1 MTDRVSG
8 TYRSTPT
15 PPEIHPADSV
25 EDPDL
30 RHLLDYWNRLRGER
44 AMPARAEIEP
54 KALRRS
60 LRYVHMYDVV
70 EGGQEF
76 RARLV
81 GTAVYP
87 GLDNDQTGKL
97 ISEHPDP
104 GVRLRF
110 SVLLRHVVT
119 HRTPARSVS
128 LRQTDRAATDRR
140 TEGLWLPLGESDSVE
155 QILVQSSLRP
165 LDRPG
170 VEPGTNRIF

>member
-30 RHLLDYWNRLRGER
+30 RHLLDYWNRLRGAR
-44 AMPARAEIEP
+44 AMPARAELAP

-110 SVLLRHVVT
+110 AVLLRHVVT
-119 HRTPARSVS
+119 HRAPARSVS

-170 VEPGTNRIF
+170 AEPGTNRIF

>member
-1 MTDRVSG
+1 MTERAIAV
-8 TYRSTPT
+8 YRSAPT

-30 RHLLDYWNRLRGER
+30 RHLLDYWNRLRGVR

-54 KALRRS
+54 KELRRS

-70 EGGQEF
+70 EGGEDF

-87 GLDNDQTGKL
+87 GLDDDQTGRL
-97 ISEHPDP
+97 VSEHPDP
-104 GVRLRF
+104 GIRLRF
-110 SVLLRHVVT
+110 SVLLRHVLA
-119 HRTPARSVS
+119 HRAPARSVS
-128 LRQTDRAATDRR
+128 LRQTGSAITDRR
-140 TEGLWLPLGESDSVE
+140 TEGLWLPLGQGAAVE

-165 LDRPG
+165 VG
-170 VEPGTNRIF
+170 

>member
-1 MTDRVSG
+1 MTDRVSA
-8 TYRSTPT
+8 YRSTPT

-30 RHLLDYWNRLRGER
+30 RYLLDYWNRLRGMR
-44 AMPARAEIEP
+44 TMPARAEIEP
-54 KALRRS
+54 KEIRRS

-87 GLDNDQTGKL
+87 GLDHDQTGKL

-110 SVLLRHVVT
+110 AVLLRHVVT
-119 HRTPARSVS
+119 HRAPARSVS
-128 LRQTDRAATDRR
+128 LRQTASAITDRR
-140 TEGLWLPLGESDSVE
+140 TEGLWLPLGEGDAVE

-165 LDRPG
+165 LGYPG
-170 VEPGTNRIF
+170 AEPGTNRIF